1 MTEKDVRTILEK
13 YREKLE
19 RELPSNNLEASP
31 SGNRIS
37 SNAPVSSIEYQTF
50 RKERISKAVSF
61 YEKACLLSEKILK
74 VKPDNKD
81 RELLEESIK
90 IAHLNFSP
98 EGATSFAL
106 LGPLIFIFFGIM
118 LAMSIPI
125 LFGKQYSLFL
135 MLFILIVGIILIFI
149 FKKMPEFLADSYRL
163 KASNEMVLCIFYMV
177 TYMRHTS
184 NLELAIKFAADHL
197 TGPLALDLRKV
208 LWDIET
214 QKFSNI
220 KDSIDNYLE
229 TWRKWNMEFIEAF
242 HLVESSLY
250 EPSDT
255 RRIQILEKGLDVMLE
270 ETYEKMMHYAH
281 NLKGPITMLHMM
293 GIILPILG
301 LVILP
306 LVVSFMKGV
315 KWYYIAALY
324 NIIIPIVVYY
334 LGKSILS
341 KRPTGYGELDLG
353 EYMPEFKKYKYILI
367 NIGSIELKIQPMI
380 ISLIVGGFCLLLA
393 LLPVILHTTG
403 FQDIGFGGDYGDDPT
418 TSCKKPFCLLDY
430 RDIKGTTESLGP
442 FGLIA
447 GLLSLFFPLSLALSI
462 GLYYKYRTEKLIK
475 IREQTT
481 QLEQEFASGLFQLGN
496 RLGDEIPAET
506 AFGKVAKVMEGT
518 ATGDFFS
525 TVSMNITRLGASVNE
540 ALFNP
545 KIGAIASYPSKMIQ
559 SSMKVLIQ
567 AIKKGPKTAAQA
579 LLNMARYIKEM
590 HRVDERLKDLLA
602 DVISSMKSQISVMTP
617 AIAGIVIGITSMITN
632 ILGKLGPL
640 IAQKGVT
647 NELGGLQEDFFGL
660 GIPTYYFQTIVGIY
674 VVQITYLLT
683 ILTNGIENGSDKLNE
698 DYLIGKNLIR
708 STIVYVLIAG
718 TIILTF
724 NYIGNSVIAKMFE
737 Q

>member
-1 MTEKDVRTILEK
+1 MAETDIKKILEK
-13 YREKLE
+13 YREELE
-19 RELPSNNLEASP
+19 EELPSNNPQNVIAARGMSSQSP
-31 SGNRIS
+31 I
-37 SNAPVSSIEYQTF
+37 SSIEYQTF
-50 RKERISKAVSF
+50 RKERMSAAISF
-61 YEKACLLSEKILK
+61 YEKGCLFAEKILK
-74 VKPDNKD
+74 VKPDKKD
-81 RELLEESIK
+81 QEALEESIK

-98 EGATSFAL
+98 EGAVSFAL
-106 LGPLIFIFFGIM
+106 LGPLIFILAGIT
-118 LAMSIPI
+118 LAMVIPT
-125 LFGKQYSLFL
+125 LLGKPYSLFL
-135 MLFILIVGIILIFI
+135 MLFILIVGIVLIFV
-149 FKKMPEFLADSYRL
+149 FKKMPEFLADNYRL
-163 KASNEMVLCIFYMV
+163 KASNEMVLCIFYVV

-208 LWDIET
+208 IWDIET

-220 KDSIDNYLE
+220 KDSLDNYLE

-242 HLVESSLY
+242 HLIESSLY
-250 EPSDT
+250 EPSET
-255 RRIQILEKGLDVMLE
+255 RRIQILEKGLDVILE

-324 NIIIPIVVYY
+324 NVIIPILVYY

-341 KRPTGYGELDLG
+341 KRPTGYGELDLS
-353 EYMPEFKKYKYILI
+353 EYVPELSKYKYILFKL
-367 NIGSIELKIQPMI
+367 GTIEIKIQPVI
-380 ISLIVGGFCLLLA
+380 ISILVGSFCLLLA
-393 LLPVILHTTG
+393 LLPVILHTIN
-403 FQDIGFGGDYGDDPT
+403 FPDYGFGGAYGDDPT
-418 TSCKKPFCLLDY
+418 TTCKKPFCLLDY
-430 RDIKGTTESLGP
+430 REIEGTTKFIGP

-447 GLLSLFFPLSLALSI
+447 GLLSLFFPLALALSV

-518 ATGDFFS
+518 TTGDFFS
-525 TVSMNITRLGASVNE
+525 TVSTNITKLGVSVSE

-545 KIGAIASYPSKMIQ
+545 RIGALASYPSKMIQ
-559 SSMKVLIQ
+559 SSMKVLMQ

-602 DVISSMKSQISVMTP
+602 DVISSMKAQISVMTP

-640 IAQKGVT
+640 IAQKGVSS
-647 NELGGLQEDFFGL
+647 ELGGLQEDFFGL

-698 DYLIGKNLIR
+698 QYLIGKNLIR
-708 STIVYVLIAG
+708 STIIYIVIAG
-718 TIILTF
+718 IIILVF
-724 NYIGNSVIAKMFE
+724 NYIANSVIANMF